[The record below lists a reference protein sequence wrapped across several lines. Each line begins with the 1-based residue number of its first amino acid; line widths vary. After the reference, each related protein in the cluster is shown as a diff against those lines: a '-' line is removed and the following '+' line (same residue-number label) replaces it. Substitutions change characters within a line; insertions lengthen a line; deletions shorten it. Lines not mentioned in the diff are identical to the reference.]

1 VLRVLDQEVRVT
13 GEEVRPAEC
22 LVATACLVGDEPLV
36 VTVTGGEGRLAV
48 EPSAP
53 ALGEFVVRRFHLDL
67 DETAVDAALE
77 KSTLAGLLERDG
89 WVRRPAAAMLWSYCL
104 VFLCGGDPDAP
115 PVQRMFAELGRPA
128 GHLRLPPDPAD
139 LLTAGDRRM
148 VGYGVAPHR
157 AANVLGL
164 ARAFA
169 ARPDRYDEVT
179 LRALPGDEAIA
190 RVAELPHIGPT
201 RARAISSTAL
211 GHDDVLPD
219 LARQDEQLRS
229 RLGLGWP
236 QVRAA
241 ARHTVPYRSVLGD
254 TLLELLSD

>member
-1 VLRVLDQEVRVT
+1 MT
-13 GEEVRPAEC
+13 GEEVRLAEGT
-22 LVATACLVGDEPLV
+22 VATACLMADEPLV
-36 VTVTGGEGRLAV
+36 VTVRGGGSHLAV
-48 EPSAP
+48 TPSAP
-53 ALGEFVVRRFHLDL
+53 APREFVAGRFHLGL
-67 DETAVDAALE
+67 DETAVDAALA
-77 KSTLAGLLERDG
+77 KSTLVRLFERDG

-115 PVQRMFAELGRPA
+115 PVRRMFAELGRPA

-139 LLTAGDRRM
+139 LLTAGDDRI
-148 VGYGVAPHR
+148 VGYGVAAHR
-157 AANVLGL
+157 AANVVGL
-164 ARAFA
+164 ARTFA
-169 ARPDRYDEVT
+169 ARPDRYDEAT

-190 RVAELPHIGPT
+190 RVAELPHIGST

-229 RLGLGWP
+229 RLGLGWS
-236 QVRAA
+236 QIRAA
-241 ARHTVPYRSVLGD
+241 ALHAAPYRSVLGD